1 MPVNSNILF
10 FSIILSGAIIILK
23 IKILKCM
30 KITLKRMKMMM
41 KKMRIKITMEEKMK
55 DVLLNYY
62 NVEVEEDGND
72 GDDGPW

>member
-1 MPVNSNILF
+1 
-10 FSIILSGAIIILK
+10 
-23 IKILKCM
+23 M

-62 NVEVEEDGND
+62 NVEVEEAGND